1 MKSKLGFLAIFAIL
15 QGTVFA
21 APTYS
26 MGTIS
31 VPVKNTV
38 TATTTNPAAAMPVVV
53 VATSSAT
60 TSCASYI
67 NTFHKLGDNGA
78 EVVTLQKFLNKYNG
92 AKLNEKG
99 FYGPVTMQ
107 EVQNFQY
114 TYGIKTTGWQHQ
126 KTTAA
131 INNIVCGKLAVKDR
145 KVYIAGGANTTV
157 AQVTPTVAKTVA
169 KVDTKNIYP
178 NPKTS
183 PKTETQ
189 AIKSTASS
197 TSTIA
202 ATTSTPTGVYAN
214 FKSDFEKV
222 KENYKAYLLVFLLVL
237 ALFWFLRK
245 AATE

>member
-31 VPVKNTV
+31 VPVGN
-38 TATTTNPAAAMPVVV
+38 TATTTATTTSPAPVMPVAV
-53 VATSSAT
+53 VATSTAT
-60 TSCASYI
+60 SSCASYI
-67 NTFHKLGDNGA
+67 NTFHKLGDSGN

-145 KVYIAGGANTTV
+145 KIYLAGGANNMV
-157 AQVTPTVAKTVA
+157 AQVTPVA

-178 NPKTS
+178 NPKT
-183 PKTETQ
+183 PAKTDTQ
-189 AIKSTASS
+189 AIKSAATT
-197 TSTIA
+197 TSTIT

>member
-131 INNIVCGKLAVKDR
+131 INNIVCGKLAVKDK

-157 AQVTPTVAKTVA
+157 AQVTPTVA

-189 AIKSTASS
+189 AIKSTASA
-197 TSTIA
+197 TSTIV